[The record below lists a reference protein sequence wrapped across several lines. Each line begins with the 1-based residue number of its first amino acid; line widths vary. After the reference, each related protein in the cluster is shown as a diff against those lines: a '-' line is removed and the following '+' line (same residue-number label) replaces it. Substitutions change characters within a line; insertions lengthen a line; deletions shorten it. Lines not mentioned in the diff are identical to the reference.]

1 MKDQAIPL
9 LGGLTAEAFLA
20 EYWQKKPLLIR
31 QAVQDL
37 DPIVDFS
44 VLKQL
49 AVRDDVES
57 RLVEYRANRW
67 HLEQGPFRPS
77 RFQRL
82 PETDW
87 TLLVQSVNHHL
98 PHIAD
103 LLWRFDFIPYARLDD
118 LMISYAPPG
127 GTVGPHFDSY
137 DVCLLQVGG
146 KKHWQISAQSEAQ
159 LGLVEDA
166 PLKILKSFVA
176 DQTWELEEGDMLY
189 LPPKY
194 AHYGVALEPGMTY
207 SIGFRAPSAQ
217 ELANQFLVHL
227 QDHLCLDGHY
237 ADPDLSW
244 QANPAEI
251 SPAMVVQI
259 SQMLAKI
266 QWNHHTIGDFLGR
279 YLTEPKAHV
288 FYDPPEDPLDEAAF
302 LSCWQAGN
310 ALVLDLKTQL
320 LSYQSSFYVNGEKLE
335 VPYQDM
341 TWWADFA
348 AKRRANYADL
358 SSETVNLLYDA
369 YLCGYWQFQN

>member
-31 QAVQDL
+31 QAVQHL
-37 DPIVDFS
+37 DPIIDFS

-57 RLVEYRANRW
+57 RLVEYRADRW
-67 HLEQGPFRPS
+67 HLEKGPFRPS

-137 DVCLLQVGG
+137 DVFLLQVGG
-146 KKHWQISAQSEAQ
+146 KKRWQISAQSEAE
-159 LGLVEDA
+159 LGLVDDA

-227 QDHLCLDGHY
+227 QDHLCLEGHY

-251 SPAMVVQI
+251 SPAMVGQI
-259 SQMLAKI
+259 AQMLAKI
-266 QWNHHTIGDFLGR
+266 EWDHHTIGDFLGR

-288 FYDPPEDPLDEAAF
+288 FYDPPEDPLDEDAF
-302 LSCWQAGN
+302 LACWQTGN

-320 LSYQSSFYVNGEKLE
+320 LSYQNSFYVNGEKLE
-335 VPYQDM
+335 VPNKDIV
-341 TWWADFA
+341 WWTDFA

-358 SSETVNLLYDA
+358 SIETVNLLYDA

>member
-137 DVCLLQVGG
+137 DVFLLQVGG
-146 KKHWQISAQSEAQ
+146 KKRWQISAQSEAQ

-194 AHYGVALEPGMTY
+194 AHTGW
-207 SIGFRAPSAQ
+207 
-217 ELANQFLVHL
+217 H
-227 QDHLCLDGHY
+227 
-237 ADPDLSW
+237 
-244 QANPAEI
+244 
-251 SPAMVVQI
+251 
-259 SQMLAKI
+259 
-266 QWNHHTIGDFLGR
+266 
-279 YLTEPKAHV
+279 
-288 FYDPPEDPLDEAAF
+288 
-302 LSCWQAGN
+302 
-310 ALVLDLKTQL
+310 
-320 LSYQSSFYVNGEKLE
+320 
-335 VPYQDM
+335 
-341 TWWADFA
+341 
-348 AKRRANYADL
+348 
-358 SSETVNLLYDA
+358 
-369 YLCGYWQFQN
+369 